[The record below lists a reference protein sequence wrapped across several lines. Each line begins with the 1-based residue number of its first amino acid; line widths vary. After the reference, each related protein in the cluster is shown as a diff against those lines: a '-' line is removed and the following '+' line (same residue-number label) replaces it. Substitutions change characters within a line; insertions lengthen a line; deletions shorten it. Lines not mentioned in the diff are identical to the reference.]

1 MVQFQVADEDELHQK
16 DAASVPTTSEDEDEP
31 ENEFPKPAP
40 AATAGRAWASS
51 DQTPPRG
58 AVDGRTEEQLAFQRA
73 IVATSPEGSGDKAPA
88 ADEVPPP
95 PRKRTPKE
103 ARLLAQDEAR
113 KRRKAWTDHWKSLTS
128 SERKALQDSVLGEAQ
143 PQQTPE
149 QEELCSSDEQFLP
162 SPTEGDDEEDEEKP
176 PRVCRHCNATQ
187 HGEESDARDHE
198 AKCCAMQLSQLLEVE
213 MVVEEEEVVEVGA
226 EDIQT
231 EPCSPAIVATA
242 PEGSEDNP
250 IVLD

>member
-1 MVQFQVADEDELHQK
+1 MVVEEEEVVEVGAEDIQ
-16 DAASVPTTSEDEDEP
+16 TEP
-31 ENEFPKPAP
+31 
-40 AATAGRAWASS
+40 S
-51 DQTPPRG
+51 
-58 AVDGRTEEQLAFQRA
+58 
-73 IVATSPEGSGDKAPA
+73 
-88 ADEVPPP
+88 
-95 PRKRTPKE
+95 
-103 ARLLAQDEAR
+103 
-113 KRRKAWTDHWKSLTS
+113 
-128 SERKALQDSVLGEAQ
+128 
-143 PQQTPE
+143 PE

-162 SPTEGDDEEDEEKP
+162 SPTEGDDEEDEEDQEYKEEP

-213 MVVEEEEVVEVGA
+213 VVVVEEEVVEVGA

-250 IVLD
+250 MVLD